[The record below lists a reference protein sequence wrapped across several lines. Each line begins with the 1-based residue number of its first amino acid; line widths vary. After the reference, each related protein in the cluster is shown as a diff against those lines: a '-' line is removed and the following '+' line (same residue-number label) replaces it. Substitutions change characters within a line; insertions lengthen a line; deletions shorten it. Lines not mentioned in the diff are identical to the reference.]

1 MWAGA
6 SARATHD
13 TGCWTEVWGVKSRTV
28 LNDVTRKFWILHAT
42 SGGAVRAFSV
52 RKLCRYSAIHRYR
65 QCAQICRKYYS
76 RVSGTYS
83 SSYSTRELQLLDP
96 GVKDCGS
103 RTAQS
108 PRTCSVLPGSPRL
121 VDSVRALTSLF
132 AVDDGI
138 GWKLRT
144 AACARACCVEATL
157 KRYIAKGRG

>member
-96 GVKDCGS
+96 GVMDCGS
-103 RTAQS
+103 SGTSDVPGGREPTRMLFRRHIVIANPALDVQVYRATHNARSHLAFKPVQLWS
-108 PRTCSVLPGSPRL
+108 PCTC
-121 VDSVRALTSLF
+121 T
-132 AVDDGI
+132 
-138 GWKLRT
+138 
-144 AACARACCVEATL
+144 
-157 KRYIAKGRG
+157 